1 MDKAQLALVA
11 HIETLKGSTT
21 PNLKT
26 VDKYRGQVKN
36 ITKLS
41 NESPAAYIMYIDGK
55 PAAVEESYSLDILT
69 VVDSQIYDREDNT
82 NLSLAGSLARLL
94 KANRTFQDKDE
105 NWWAFLPEDITAE
118 MVVQDPKHTV
128 IAIHLEIFRG

>member
-11 HIETLKGSTT
+11 HIETFKDQTT

-26 VDKYRGQVKN
+26 VATYRGEVKDVV
-36 ITKLS
+36 KLRK
-41 NESPAAYIMYIDGK
+41 ESPAAYIMLIDGN
-55 PAAVEESYSLDILT
+55 PAAIEESYQFDILT
-69 VVDSQIYDREDNT
+69 SVDSQIYDREDNT

-94 KANRTFQDKDE
+94 KANRAFQDTDE
-105 NWWAFLPEDITAE
+105 NDWAFLPEEITAE